1 MSNVGY
7 WILFGNFIK
16 IWIGWNQDVSTSN
29 RINTFQSFSNI
40 WQKNDGFVTFFYI
53 LFAFLE
59 NGNYVSILFQVIPI
73 VALNIW
79 SNTSNSQLQIP
90 SISVLKYWKVVF
102 CCTLLRSSFCVL
114 LNFSFWSRNK
124 KEKVWLLSFSLLLT
138 CYILSVCSD
147 KKRK

>member
-1 MSNVGY
+1 MGNVGY

-16 IWIGWNQDVSTSN
+16 IWIGWNQDVSTFN

-53 LFAFLE
+53 LLL
-59 NGNYVSILFQVIPI
+59 YSYYSLLYSLVIPV
-73 VALNIW
+73 VAQNIW
-79 SNTSNSQLQIP
+79 SNISNSQLQIP
-90 SISVLKYWKVVF
+90 SISVLEYWKVVF

-138 CYILSVCSD
+138 YYILSLCSD